1 MPFSRDCRGYEGMIA
16 AVHALTG
23 AAIGG
28 RCRSRGQALLL
39 GAISHLAADALP
51 HRDLDI
57 AREAVLLAG
66 ALGIIGLTRGAESRE
81 FAGAIGAVLPDLE
94 NVVARALKIPESR
107 LLLPT
112 HSTYHGRK
120 TKDFRAQVALSLVC
134 LGTLFFPRISCAGG
148 RERGNSCR

>member
-1 MPFSRDCRGYEGMIA
+1 MIA

-28 RCRSRGQALLL
+28 LCRSRGQALLM

-51 HRDLDI
+51 HRDLSI
-57 AREAVLLAG
+57 PREAILLAG

-81 FAGAIGAVLPDLE
+81 FAGAIGATLPDLE
-94 NVVARALKIPESR
+94 NVIARALGVPASR

-112 HSTYHGRK
+112 HSSYHGQE
-120 TKDFRAQVALSLVC
+120 TKGFRAQVALSLVC
-134 LGTLFFPRISCAGG
+134 LGTLVFPRISCAGD
-148 RERGNSCR
+148 R